1 MSKRKSKTQ
10 KKKFFSNPKNK
21 KFFLTA
27 GNKALK
33 PKKVPNVAA
42 KVESVLRKR
51 GAFVVLSTSGC
62 KTIPHCSHGPCL
74 LFGEKEN
81 GEIKKRFF
89 ACAVYRLDAST
100 CPFKATVDGDFNILQ
115 EEPEASKHPSDT
127 KAKPSAYAGRIGCIP
142 KRLKEFPETSTLV
155 FCHECVNVFETKHK
169 CPSQVVTRA
178 ELRSPS
184 RLLDA
189 KVSQTGEAQFFFSD
203 ESLDVLKNA
212 VVRSGAEAVLCLG
225 APRLFETLRNDGI
238 KKRKLFMLDYDK
250 RYANFFPARQYA
262 QYSMLVDHYFSKKGQ
277 IRLQNFFAKSEKV
290 LLVCD
295 PPFGVF
301 IEPLM
306 ASIDSLMRRYKE
318 ARKDDAAT
326 FYACIVIPMFVGK
339 YILRSHSDFWMSD
352 YRVTYDNHKVFSK
365 ASKTTVRCFTN
376 MSPSV
381 FDLSGVEGYKFCEF
395 CERYVANAN
404 KHCFMCSAC
413 TSKDG
418 SPYKHCERCMRCV
431 KNTYRHC
438 KKCERCHLEG
448 RCSSTVEYD
457 DRGEGCD

>member
-1 MSKRKSKTQ
+1 MSKKKSKTQ

-33 PKKVPNVAA
+33 PKKVQNVAA

-62 KTIPHCSHGPCL
+62 PCL

-81 GEIKKRFF
+81 GEVKKRFF
-89 ACAVYRLDAST
+89 ACAVY
-100 CPFKATVDGDFNILQ
+100 
-115 EEPEASKHPSDT
+115 
-127 KAKPSAYAGRIGCIP
+127 
-142 KRLKEFPETSTLV
+142 RLKEFPETSTLV

-169 CPSQVVTRA
+169 CPSQVVTKA
-178 ELRSPS
+178 QLRSPS

-189 KVSQTGEAQFFFSD
+189 KVSQSGEAQFFFSD

-212 VVRSGAEAVLCLG
+212 VVRSGADAVLCLG
-225 APRLFETLRNDGI
+225 APRLFETLRNDAT

-250 RYANFFPARQYA
+250 RYANFFPTRQYA
-262 QYSMLVDHYFSKKGQ
+262 QYSMLVDHFFSKKGQ
-277 IRLQNFFAKSEKV
+277 IRLQNFFAESEKV

-306 ASIDSLMRRYKE
+306 ASIDSLMRRYTE

-339 YILRSHSDFWMSD
+339 YILRSRGDFWMSD
-352 YRVTYDNHKVFSK
+352 YRVCISLSSQLTLVTLYLDVTYDNHKVFSK

-376 MSPSV
+376 MSASV